1 MTKATKQDR
10 TIRALRRL
18 LAKRETELAQTKR
31 KSYDFKKMA
40 FSKKEIYDKEANIL
54 RDSLRTMTSSYYKKK
69 KEHRNLLKRKDELKA
84 KNFMLLRM
92 LERENR
98 EKARRK
104 TTVTGMRV
112 VRRSMDI

>member
-1 MTKATKQDR
+1 MTKASKQDR

-18 LAKRETELAQTKR
+18 LAKREKELAQTKR
-31 KSYDFKKMA
+31 KSDDFKKMA
-40 FSKKEIYDKEANIL
+40 FAKKEIYDKEANIL

-92 LERENR
+92 LERE
-98 EKARRK
+98 KTRRK